1 MTRQTRV
8 MGLVMMDLSTAL
20 DMRPG
25 DVVAF
30 VGAGG
35 KTTAMFRAA
44 RELAARGHRVI
55 TTTTTMIWQ
64 PVPAQSHSVIVE
76 SDESQLLARVG
87 RALAQEKHVTV
98 AAYPTPVGKLKGV
111 RPAAIEEL
119 ARMAD
124 FVLVEADGARGRSL
138 KAPTDYEP
146 VIPAA
151 ATHVVPVVAIDAV
164 GQPLT
169 DEIAHRLARVTHVTG
184 LRVGEKIT
192 AAILARAL
200 TAPEG
205 GLKGI
210 PAKARVFPLINKMK
224 TEADLMLGREVAR
237 RCLGC
242 PRVEAV
248 LLGAVASEPPVREKW
263 KRVSAVVLAAGA
275 SRRFGS
281 PKQLLPVG
289 DGILLGHVLNQLS
302 SSWVNEIVVVLGHAA
317 GQIERALEDFVTEGQ
332 TPWRV
337 VVNDRWA
344 EGQSTSLRVGLE
356 AVSDRTEAVLFVLAD
371 QPHITAGLIDELLMR
386 YARTGAPI
394 VMFEHEGCLR
404 PPVLFDRATFEEL
417 REVSGDVGG
426 REVVRCHLEE
436 VERVTVG
443 SASSVIDIDTPED
456 YEVFVEG

>member
-1 MTRQTRV
+1 
-8 MGLVMMDLSTAL
+8 MMDLSTAL

-44 RELAARGHRVI
+44 RELAARGYRVI

-64 PVPAQSHSVIVE
+64 PGPAQSRSVIVE
-76 SDESQLLARVG
+76 SDESELMARVG

-98 AAYPTPVGKLKGV
+98 AAHPTPAGKLKGV
-111 RPAAIEEL
+111 RPATIARL
-119 ARMAD
+119 AVMAD
-124 FVLVEADGARGRSL
+124 FVLIEADGARGRSL
-138 KAPTDYEP
+138 KAPADYEP

-151 ATHVVPVVAIDAV
+151 TTLVVPVVAVDAV

-169 DEIAHRLARVTHVTG
+169 DEIAHRLERVTRVTG

-192 AAILARAL
+192 GAILARAL

-210 PAKARVFPLINKMK
+210 PAKARVLPLVNKVE
-224 TEADLMLGREVAR
+224 TEADLILGREVAR

-242 PRVEAV
+242 ERVEAA
-248 LLGAVASEPPVREKW
+248 LLGAVASESPVREKW
-263 KRVSAVVLAAGA
+263 KRVSAVVLAAGG

-289 DGILLGHVLNQLS
+289 DGVLLGHVLKRLT

-332 TPWRV
+332 TPWCV

-356 AVSDRTEAVLFVLAD
+356 AVSDRTEAVLFVLGD
-371 QPHITAGLIDELLMR
+371 QPNINADLIDELLIR
-386 YARTGAPI
+386 YARTGASI
-394 VMFEHEGCLR
+394 VMSEQEGRLR

-417 REVSGDVGG
+417 REGSGDVGG

-456 YEVFVEG
+456 YRVFVEGEEERAQKPGS